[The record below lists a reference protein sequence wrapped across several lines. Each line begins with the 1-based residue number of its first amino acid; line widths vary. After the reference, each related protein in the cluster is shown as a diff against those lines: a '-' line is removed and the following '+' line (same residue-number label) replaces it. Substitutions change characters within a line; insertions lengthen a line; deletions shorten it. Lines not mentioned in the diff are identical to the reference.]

1 MKIYKWL
8 RGLMKASA
16 LTTVMFIMQACYGT
30 PRDFGVVEIRIS
42 GYVTDKV
49 TGKPLQGIQLDTYHL
64 NYDTDHISGTTDENG
79 YFEVLQWTNS
89 EMVSTLSINVTD
101 SEGNYQPFDTLVS
114 LDSDHTGL
122 KIKLERQP
130 AE

>member
-42 GYVTDKV
+42 GYVTDKA
-49 TGKPLQGIQLDTYHL
+49 TGQPLNGIQLDAYHSD
-64 NYDTDHISGTTDENG
+64 YDADHVLDTTDENG
-79 YFEVLQWTNS
+79 YFELLQWGNS
-89 EMVSTLSINVTD
+89 EMISKMSIIVTD
-101 SEGNYQPFDTLVS
+101 SNGNYLPFDTLVS
-114 LDSDHTGL
+114 LDADLTGL